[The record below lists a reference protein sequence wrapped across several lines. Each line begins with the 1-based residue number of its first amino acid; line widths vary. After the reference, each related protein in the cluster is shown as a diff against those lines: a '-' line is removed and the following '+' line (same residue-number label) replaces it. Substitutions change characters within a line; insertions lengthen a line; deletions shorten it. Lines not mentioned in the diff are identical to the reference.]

1 MTDERRLRVV
11 IADDH
16 PPTRDDI
23 RRALLADGGFVV
35 CAEAAHAAEAVAAA
49 VRERPDVCLL
59 DIRMPGNGLDAIWE
73 INARLPTAR
82 IIMLTV
88 SDEDADLLA
97 ALSAGAHGYL
107 LKTMNFER
115 LPRAIRGAVAG
126 EAPIPRPRVTT
137 MVGQLRARDLRRRQ
151 LLDTLPAGEHL
162 TTREWQVLELLA
174 EDLDTHQM
182 AHRLSLSASTVRS
195 HVASLIRKLGVADRA
210 AAVALFRRP
219 PDA

>member
-1 MTDERRLRVV
+1 MTGARPVRVLL
-11 IADDH
+11 ADDH

-23 RRALLADGGFVV
+23 RRALVADGGFVI

-73 INARLPTAR
+73 INARLPTVR

-88 SDEDADLLA
+88 SEEHADLLA

-115 LPRAIRGAVAG
+115 LPHAVRGALAG
-126 EAPIPRPRVTT
+126 EAPIPRTLVTT
-137 MVGQLRARDLRRRQ
+137 MVAQLHDREPRRRR
-151 LLDTLPAGEHL
+151 LLDIPPARERL

-182 AHRLSLSASTVRS
+182 AHRLSLSASAVRS

-219 PDA
+219 PET